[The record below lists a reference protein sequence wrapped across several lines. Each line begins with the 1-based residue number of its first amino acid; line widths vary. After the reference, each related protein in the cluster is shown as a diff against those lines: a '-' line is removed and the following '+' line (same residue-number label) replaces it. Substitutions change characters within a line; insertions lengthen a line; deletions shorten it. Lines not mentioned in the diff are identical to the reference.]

1 MPIKLTTTTEGAKK
15 ENKENP
21 KESTEQVK
29 NKNNKCFSRVTAVR
43 ILPLAGNHSPPHLPR
58 MISNTVLISGP
69 IVGAAQ
75 ILIWSYSYVFLPPMS
90 TAIRASVFSFV
101 GALDGLLCIP

>member
-1 MPIKLTTTTEGAKK
+1 MPIKFTTTTEGAKK

-29 NKNNKCFSRVTAVR
+29 NKNNKCFSWVSAVR

-58 MISNTVLISGP
+58 SNTVLISGP
-69 IVGAAQ
+69 AVGAAQ

-90 TAIRASVFSFV
+90 TAIRASEFSFV
-101 GALDGLLCIP
+101 GALDGILCIP